1 MNCSSLMRTGLP
13 VRFLSI
19 LLVLGLLLPEARAAQ
34 PVSGRKAMV
43 VAQEPLAADGPSGL
57 AAPLTPCGRPKS
69 LSAPSAPVYEVTSRI
84 KMAAP
89 QKNQLTPSI
98 ALMQFRP

>member
-1 MNCSSLMRTGLP
+1 L
-13 VRFLSI
+13 LSI
-19 LLVLGLLLPEARAAQ
+19 LLALALLLPETRAAQ

-57 AAPLTPCGRPKS
+57 APLLTPCGRPKS
-69 LSAPSAPVYEVTSRI
+69 LTAPSAPIYGMTSRI
-84 KMAAP
+84 KITAP